1 MEVIEK
7 IPVAIAEGTD
17 PTQIKDFL
25 IVKTA
30 NQWLKRQQGRYQ
42 KMLFSE
48 LWHWRGICILFALPV
63 RQSIL
68 AVQSGNSI
76 STVEPIQALKMT
88 ISQTVLYFDFELSNK
103 QFEGRYSAEFK
114 NHFEFDDILSGSS

>member
-30 NQWLKRQQGRYQ
+30 NQWLKEASQRPIP

-48 LWHWRGICILFALPV
+48 LWHEGELCILFA
-63 RQSIL
+63 S
-68 AVQSGNSI
+68 SG
-76 STVEPIQALKMT
+76 LGK
-88 ISQTVLYFDFELSNK
+88 
-103 QFEGRYSAEFK
+103 
-114 NHFEFDDILSGSS
+114 